1 MAVSG
6 PGNGQRPGAL
16 GAEHGVHQ
24 EEGHAATVIA
34 VQMRQQNHVDAV
46 VLDALLGEGD
56 QRRGPEVEGEPA
68 AGRVDQGA
76 GLETAPITGS
86 APGPEL

>member
-1 MAVSG
+1 
-6 PGNGQRPGAL
+6 
-16 GAEHGVHQ
+16 
-24 EEGHAATVIA
+24 
-34 VQMRQQNHVDAV
+34 MRQQNHVDAV